1 LPILCFLV
9 VHGTYSLI
17 EIKCTTKIF
26 LGLKTLAWAS
36 RYLSGLPEAARVEG
50 EITQQVGTEE
60 WMVQQQEAAA
70 EPAAERVAIAAVDPS
85 ALPPP
90 LVWPSSLMVPEK
102 VQEAVAAPVAQDFVV
117 DVDESPQP
125 ERVMAKRLG
134 EALVT

>member
-1 LPILCFLV
+1 M
-9 VHGTYSLI
+9 
-17 EIKCTTKIF
+17 
-26 LGLKTLAWAS
+26 KTLAWAS

-102 VQEAVAAPVAQDFVV
+102 VKEAVAAPVAQDFVV

>member
-1 LPILCFLV
+1 M
-9 VHGTYSLI
+9 
-17 EIKCTTKIF
+17 
-26 LGLKTLAWAS
+26 KTLAWAS

-50 EITQQVGTEE
+50 ELTPQGGQE
-60 WMVQQQEAAA
+60 WVVQQQEAAA

-134 EALVT
+134 EALVI